1 MGMETSL
8 HLDESPPVD
17 FGLDDSLLTD
27 SPLDELH
34 AEWIDV
40 STRAVDLTEVLDA
53 VTAQLTTTLLDSGVR
68 SLRQDL
74 VDLHGALL
82 LYELGGRVALLPSR
96 SVFGF
101 GRRVVER
108 KIVAAAGRL
117 SHIHSAPAGPFYAWL
132 EARAA
137 VDTLIGAMDPDLGS
151 RPSIAMR
158 RAS

>member
-1 MGMETSL
+1 METSL
-8 HLDESPPVD
+8 HRGESHPVD
-17 FGLDDSLLTD
+17 FGLDDSPFTD

-40 STRAVDLTEVLDA
+40 SARAIDVTDVLDA

-68 SLRQDL
+68 SVREDL

-82 LYELGGRVALLPSR
+82 LYELGGRVGLLPSR

-108 KIVAAAGRL
+108 KIVAAAARL
-117 SHIHSAPAGPFYAWL
+117 SRMHSAPAGPFYAWL
-132 EARAA
+132 EARST
-137 VDTLIGAMDPDLGS
+137 VDTLIGAMDPDLGR
-151 RPSIAMR
+151 RPSPAIR